1 MKLTKAMKKLKFWS
15 KKKKKKRVPL
25 LDRPPSPP
33 PPLLPCYYHCPYNY
47 PVQPSA
53 PPLPPWF
60 EYVQPYDDSIFTTE
74 QGSGS
79 GSTADSS
86 RQTHGSTNSQ
96 HIDNV
101 GEINQPKPTP
111 SDNTLPQQYMV
122 QNQVYGVPV
131 IAEAR
136 TERGAGA
143 FGCVINFGAHLFRCF
158 FPCFH
163 IRELK

>member
-25 LDRPPSPP
+25 LERPPSPP
-33 PPLLPCYYHCPYNY
+33 PPILPCYYHCPYNY

-60 EYVQPYDDSIFTTE
+60 EYVQPYDDSIYTTE
-74 QGSGS
+74 QVS
-79 GSTADSS
+79 GSTSDNSN
-86 RQTHGSTNSQ
+86 QPNGSTISQ

-101 GEINQPKPTP
+101 GEINQPKPTL
-111 SDNTLPQQYMV
+111 SDHSLPQQYMV
-122 QNQVYGVPV
+122 QNQVYGIPV
-131 IAEAR
+131 R
-136 TERGAGA
+136 TERAGGA

>member
-15 KKKKKKRVPL
+15 KKKKKRAPL
-25 LDRPPSPP
+25 LEQPPSPP
-33 PPLLPCYYHCPYNY
+33 PPLLPCYYHCPYY
-47 PVQPSA
+47 PYQPSA

-60 EYVQPYDDSIFTTE
+60 EYEQQQQPHDDSIFTTE

-79 GSTADSS
+79 TSVNLN
-86 RQTHGSTNSQ
+86 QTQDTNSQ
-96 HIDNV
+96 HNNNV
-101 GEINQPKPTP
+101 SHELNQPKPT
-111 SDNTLPQQYMV
+111 SLDNNLPQQNMV
-122 QNQVYGVPV
+122 PNQVYGVPV

-136 TERGAGA
+136 TERAGGA

>member
-15 KKKKKKRVPL
+15 KKKKKKRAPL
-25 LDRPPSPP
+25 LEQPRSPP
-33 PPLLPCYYHCPYNY
+33 PPFLPYYYHCPYNY
-47 PVQPSA
+47 PIQPSA

-60 EYVQPYDDSIFTTE
+60 EYEQQQPHDDSIFTTE

-79 GSTADSS
+79 N
-86 RQTHGSTNSQ
+86 QPHGSNNAQ
-96 HIDNV
+96 HNDNV
-101 GEINQPKPTP
+101 GEINQPKSTT
-111 SDNTLPQQYMV
+111 SDKNLPQQYMV
-122 QNQVYGVPV
+122 PNQVYGVP
-131 IAEAR
+131 IISEAR
-136 TERGAGA
+136 TERAAGA